1 MWIVIILMGLL
12 IVGYFVGQS
21 LSKEYVLC
29 VEAGPMT
36 GVSAE
41 ELRNKSFYATRAAL
55 QDHGKIVSTR
65 NMIRVVV
72 NGDCMKPRNIE
83 EGTQLYVEKI
93 AKDADVSDKI
103 KQGDILLLYLP
114 DTKKYKIREFK
125 SFISEGTMNTFYYNV
140 DGTEHPSSQPH
151 RRETL
156 VGVVKYRI

>member
-1 MWIVIILMGLL
+1 MWIAIVVMGLL
-12 IVGYFVGQS
+12 IMGYFIGQ
-21 LSKEYVLC
+21 LLTKEFVLC

-41 ELRNKSFYATRAAL
+41 DLRRKSFYATRAEL
-55 QDHGKIVSTR
+55 HDHGKTVSTR
-65 NMIRVVV
+65 NMIRIVV
-72 NGDCMKPRNIE
+72 NGDCMKPRNIV

-93 AKDADVSDKI
+93 AKDADVKGKI
-103 KQGDILLLYLP
+103 SQGDILMLYLP

-125 SFISEGTMNTFYYNV
+125 AFTPEGAMSTFYYNA

-151 RRETL
+151 MRDTL

>member
-1 MWIVIILMGLL
+1 MWITVVVMGLL

-41 ELRNKSFYATRAAL
+41 ELRRKSFYATRADL
-55 QDHGKIVSTR
+55 QDHGKTVSTR
-65 NMIRVVV
+65 NMIRIVV
-72 NGDCMKPRNIE
+72 NGDCMKPRNIT

-93 AKDADVSDKI
+93 AKDSDIKGKI
-103 KQGDILLLYLP
+103 AKGDILMLYLS

-125 SFISEGTMNTFYYNV
+125 EFTPEGALDTFYYNP
-140 DGTEHPSSQPH
+140 DGSEHPSSRPH
-151 RRETL
+151 HRGTL

>member
-1 MWIVIILMGLL
+1 MWIAIVIMGLL

-41 ELRNKSFYATRAAL
+41 ELRRKSFYATRAEL
-55 QDHGKIVSTR
+55 QDHGKTVSTR

-72 NGDCMKPRNIE
+72 NGDCMKPRHIE

-93 AKDADVSDKI
+93 AKDADVKGKI
-103 KQGDILLLYLP
+103 SQGDILMLYLP

-125 SFISEGTMNTFYYNV
+125 SFTPEGAMSTFYYNA
-140 DGTEHPSSQPH
+140 DGSEHLSSQPH
-151 RRETL
+151 KRDTL